1 MNHKIRIKTRE
12 IEINDAELSPV
23 EIKKIEAELEK
34 DFNEL
39 NEKNVVDTITQ
50 LASVIAKYAV
60 KNYLMNKQNMV
71 DESSIDS
78 ELDHLIDVAKQAV
91 QKDLLF

>member
-1 MNHKIRIKTRE
+1 MSYKIKIKTRE
-12 IEINDAELSPV
+12 IEINDAELTAV

-60 KNYLMNKQNMV
+60 KNYLMNKQNLI

-78 ELDHLIDVAKQAV
+78 ELEHIIDVAKQAV
-91 QKDLLF
+91 QKDMLF